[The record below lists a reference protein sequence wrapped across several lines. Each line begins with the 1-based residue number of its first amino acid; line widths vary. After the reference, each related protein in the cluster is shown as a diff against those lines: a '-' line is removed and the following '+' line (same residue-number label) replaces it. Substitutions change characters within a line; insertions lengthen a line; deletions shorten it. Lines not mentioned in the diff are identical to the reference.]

1 MKRNRNNQQREFK
14 MTKKE
19 MIKDIHYSEKQ
30 KDFYYTEIDFIEGC
44 VGIRKNGDFVYW
56 GEPVHCEINGKWTKC
71 NLNRLPK
78 NWVKACWNSNL
89 MGTFVEPTDTKEQ
102 ARVYKEWLYFEGII
116 DKSGNYIN

>member
-1 MKRNRNNQQREFK
+1 M
-14 MTKKE
+14 
-19 MIKDIHYSEKQ
+19 
-30 KDFYYTEIDFIEGC
+30 
-44 VGIRKNGDFVYW
+44 
-56 GEPVHCEINGKWTKC
+56 
-71 NLNRLPK
+71 PK